1 MARYEVLVVGHPRPK
16 GSWTPVYT
24 KSGVKLRPAS
34 KKGAQ
39 WFKFLH
45 EELKRLWPT
54 KQIAEGPIA
63 LELLFKLPRLKSV
76 KRIKPTGRYEGD
88 GDKLERAV
96 LDALTGV
103 AYVDDSQVVT
113 CSWRKQY
120 TEGEPG
126 VHITMSTDV

>member
-24 KSGVKLRPAS
+24 KKGIKLRPAS

-39 WFKFLH
+39 WFKYLN

-54 KQIAEGPIA
+54 DQVVEGPVV

-76 KRIKPTGRYEGD
+76 DRAHPMGHYEGD

-103 AYVDDSQVVT
+103 AYVDDSQVVA
-113 CSWRKQY
+113 CSWRKRY

-126 VHITMSTDV
+126 VHIKMSTDL